1 MHWIDASILIVN
13 MIALMAIGAH
23 LLRKN
28 TEEEDRS
35 SGGPGWA
42 NNLGVIISAIL
53 LFINDGLL
61 PASNLQAVPIPVRNE
76 H

>member
-1 MHWIDASILIVN
+1 MY
-13 MIALMAIGAH
+13 MIALMAIGAQ

-35 SGGPGWA
+35 DGG
-42 NNLGVIISAIL
+42 SAWGNAFGITIPMIL
-53 LFINDGLL
+53 LFIHDRLL